1 MTRNIVKGIRVE
13 FLLEFLPDLRI
24 QIPPEFAMSHWV
36 ITVIRLQ
43 FLALTTIL
51 LTSLLGLIIVESYY
65 WNSSS
70 VCKICR
76 FHSELGWE
84 TTPSK
89 TVIAGELTYATN
101 SMGMRSGEVDPS
113 RGHIL
118 TLGDSVAF
126 GLGVNNDETIS
137 HYLENDKKINR
148 LKYQV
153 LNISVPGF
161 GIGQYY
167 LNLQRNIDLLN
178 PKLILLVVNTENDL
192 QDTRQE
198 MNFGRSKPI
207 LTSQNDRLVNL
218 NPNISR
224 FSCYN
229 LYTRLRFAKFLI
241 GNCQPNI
248 TEPNKVKI
256 SIGMIINAI
265 RKLGIQKETPTLIVL
280 SPALAAVKFATCIK
294 TIPKDT
300 CLEHDDAFYNVSFYN
315 EYGYFKKIMKSKK
328 IPYIDFLTHLV
339 EYSKEQPIHSLYRK
353 GDIRHFSPKG
363 NYVFAQTIAKRL
375 ATDFDLNKLTPFS
388 RRSM

>member
-1 MTRNIVKGIRVE
+1 MN
-13 FLLEFLPDLRI
+13 
-24 QIPPEFAMSHWV
+24 
-36 ITVIRLQ
+36 RLISTFKKFREEI
-43 FLALTTIL
+43 FLALATIF
-51 LTSLLGLIIVESYY
+51 LTGVLGLIIVESYY

-76 FHSELGWE
+76 FHPELGWE

-89 TVIAGELTYATN
+89 TVTNGEITYATN

-113 RGHIL
+113 RENIL
-118 TLGDSVAF
+118 IVGDSVAF

-148 LKYQV
+148 LEYQV

-167 LNLQRNIDLLN
+167 LNLKRNIDLLN
-178 PKLILLVVNTENDL
+178 PKLILLVINTENDQ

-224 FSCYN
+224 FSCDN
-229 LYTRLRFAKFLI
+229 LRARLRFTKFLI
-241 GNCQPNI
+241 GNCESII
-248 TEPNKVKI
+248 TESNKVNI

-265 RKLGIQKETPTLIVL
+265 RKLGIQKEAPTLIVL
-280 SPALAAVKFATCIK
+280 SPALAAVKFAACSK
-294 TIPKDT
+294 KIPKDT
-300 CLEHDDAFYNVSFYN
+300 CLEHDDAFYNV
-315 EYGYFKKIMKSKK
+315 YGYFKKIMESNK

-339 EYSKEQPIHSLYRK
+339 EYSKEQPISSLYGK
-353 GDIRHFSPKG
+353 GDIHHFSPKG
-363 NYVFAQTIAKRL
+363 NYILAQTIAKRL
-375 ATDFDLNKLTPFS
+375 ATDFDLDKLAPFS
-388 RRSM
+388 RR

>member
-1 MTRNIVKGIRVE
+1 MARNNVNGIRV
-13 FLLEFLPDLRI
+13 EFLPDLRI

-36 ITVIRLQ
+36 IKLIRIQ
-43 FLALTTIL
+43 FLALITIL
-51 LTSLLGLIIVESYY
+51 LTSLLGLIIAESYY

-70 VCKICR
+70 ICEICR
-76 FHSELGWE
+76 FHPELGWE
-84 TTPSK
+84 STPSK
-89 TVIAGELTYATN
+89 TVTNGKITYATY
-101 SMGMRSGEVDPS
+101 SMGIRSGAVDPS

-118 TLGDSVAF
+118 IVGDSVAF

-137 HYLENDKKINR
+137 HYLESDKKINR

-167 LNLQRNIDLLN
+167 LNLKRNIDLLN
-178 PKLILLVVNTENDL
+178 PKLILLVINTENDL

-224 FSCYN
+224 FSCNN

-256 SIGMIINAI
+256 SAGMIINAI
-265 RKLGIQKETPTLIVL
+265 RKLGIQKGAPTLTVL
-280 SPALAAVKFATCIK
+280 SPALGAVKFATCSK
-294 TIPKDT
+294 KNPKDT
-300 CLEHDDAFYNVSFYN
+300 CLEHDDAFYN
-315 EYGYFKKIMKSKK
+315 EYGYFKKIIKSNK

-339 EYSKEQPIHSLYRK
+339 EYSKEQPIHSLYGK
-353 GDIRHFSPKG
+353 GDISHFSPKG
-363 NYVFAQTIAKRL
+363 NYIFAQTIAKRV
-375 ATDFDLNKLTPFS
+375 ATDFDLNKLAPFS
-388 RRSM
+388 FR

>member
-1 MTRNIVKGIRVE
+1 VYEQRFPSKLDYQDIM
-13 FLLEFLPDLRI
+13 
-24 QIPPEFAMSHWV
+24 
-36 ITVIRLQ
+36 IRLTLIIKKFREET
-43 FLALTTIL
+43 FLVLTTIL

-65 WNSSS
+65 WNSSK
-70 VCKICR
+70 VCEICQ
-76 FHSELGWE
+76 FHPKLGWE

-89 TVIAGELTYATN
+89 TVTNGEITYVTN

-126 GLGVNNDETIS
+126 GLGVNNDETVS

-167 LNLQRNIDLLN
+167 LNLKRNIELLN
-178 PKLILLVVNTENDL
+178 PKLILLVLYTGNDL
-192 QDTRQE
+192 HDTQQE
-198 MNFGRSKPI
+198 NHFGISKPI

-229 LYTRLRFAKFLI
+229 LRTRLRFAKFLI
-241 GNCQPNI
+241 GNCQSNI
-248 TEPNKVKI
+248 TEPNKIKI

-280 SPALAAVKFATCIK
+280 SPALAAVKFAACSK
-294 TIPKDT
+294 KNPKDT
-300 CLEHDDAFYNVSFYN
+300 CLENNDAFYNSYR
-315 EYGYFKKIMKSKK
+315 YFKKIMESNKV
-328 IPYIDFLTHLV
+328 PYIDFLRHLV
-339 EYSKEQPIHSLYRK
+339 EYSKEQPILSLYGK
-353 GDIRHFSPKG
+353 GDIHHFSPKG
-363 NYVFAQTIAKRL
+363 NYILAQTIAKRL
-375 ATDFDLNKLTPFS
+375 ATDFDLNKLEPFS
-388 RRSM
+388 PR

>member
-1 MTRNIVKGIRVE
+1 VVRNVVKRIRVE
-13 FLLEFLPDLRI
+13 FLLGFFPDLRI
-24 QIPPEFAMSHWV
+24 QIPLEFAMSHWV
-36 ITVIRLQ
+36 IKLIRLQ
-43 FLALTTIL
+43 FLALITIL
-51 LTSLLGLIIVESYY
+51 LTSLMGLIIVESYY

-70 VCKICR
+70 ICEICR
-76 FHSELGWE
+76 FHPELGWE
-84 TTPSK
+84 STPSK
-89 TVIAGELTYATN
+89 TVTNGKITYATN
-101 SMGMRSGEVDPS
+101 SMGIRSGVVDPS
-113 RGHIL
+113 KGHIL
-118 TLGDSVAF
+118 IVGDSVAF

-137 HYLENDKKINR
+137 HYLESDKKINR
-148 LKYQV
+148 LKYQA

-167 LNLQRNIDLLN
+167 LNLKRNIDLLN
-178 PKLILLVVNTENDL
+178 PKLILLVINTENDL
-192 QDTRQE
+192 QDTQQE

-256 SIGMIINAI
+256 SVGMIINAI
-265 RKLGIQKETPTLIVL
+265 RKLGIQKGAPTLTVL
-280 SPALAAVKFATCIK
+280 SPALAAVKFVTCSKK
-294 TIPKDT
+294 TPKDT

-315 EYGYFKKIMKSKK
+315 EYGFFKKIMKSKK

-339 EYSKEQPIHSLYRK
+339 EYSKEQPISSLYGK
-353 GDIRHFSPKG
+353 GDIHHYSPKG
-363 NYVFAQTIAKRL
+363 NYTLAQTIARRL
-375 ATDFDLNKLTPFS
+375 ATDFDLNKLAPFS
-388 RRSM
+388 R